1 VKNVQGAWE
10 RMDNGALSVLGN
22 SGASCYIRIFCGS
35 EGELLCFP
43 AVAEQRKSSGNAES
57 DSGWVDT
64 GTAAAALEVSDRT
77 IRNMIYRGELDAKEE
92 QEGITER
99 YLVSVDSLYAL
110 RDRRRAKTKQ
120 DKRFREASAQRQIEG
135 NTTELL
141 REAIARLETRAAEN
155 AELRTRL
162 ELTAQT
168 DSTLREQLERERT
181 RADRLDA
188 ETREL
193 REQLADARQPWW
205 RRLFGG

>member
-1 VKNVQGAWE
+1 
-10 RMDNGALSVLGN
+10 ML
-22 SGASCYIRIFCGS
+22 
-35 EGELLCFP
+35 P
-43 AVAEQRKSSGNAES
+43 AMEDQRKFGGSSES

-64 GTAAAALEVSDRT
+64 GTAAAALGVSDRT
-77 IRNMIYRGELDAKEE
+77 IPNMIYRGELDAKEE

-99 YLVSVDSLYAL
+99 YLVSVDSLYTL
-110 RDRRRAKTKQ
+110 RDQRKAKTKQ
-120 DKRFREASAQRQIEG
+120 DKRFRQDSAQRQNEG

-181 RADRLDA
+181 RADRLEA

-205 RRLFGG
+205 QRLFGG

>member
-1 VKNVQGAWE
+1 MV
-10 RMDNGALSVLGN
+10 
-22 SGASCYIRIFCGS
+22 
-35 EGELLCFP
+35 
-43 AVAEQRKSSGNAES
+43 AVTDQRKLGGNAES

-64 GTAAAALEVSDRT
+64 GTAAAALGVSDRT

-99 YLVSVDSLYAL
+99 YLVSVDSIYAL
-110 RDRRRAKTKQ
+110 RDQRKPKTKQ
-120 DKRFREASAQRQIEG
+120 DKNSRGNSARRQNQG

-141 REAIARLETRAAEN
+141 REAIGRLETRAAEN

-162 ELTAQT
+162 ELTVQT
-168 DSTLREQLERERT
+168 DSTLREQLEREKT
-181 RADRLDA
+181 RADRLEE

-193 REQLADARQPWW
+193 REKLEAAQQTWW

>member
-1 VKNVQGAWE
+1 MTQQWKSG
-10 RMDNGALSVLGN
+10 GN
-22 SGASCYIRIFCGS
+22 T
-35 EGELLCFP
+35 
-43 AVAEQRKSSGNAES
+43 ES
-57 DSGWVDT
+57 TSGWVDT
-64 GTAAAALEVSDRT
+64 GTAAAALGVSDRT

-99 YLVSVDSLYAL
+99 YLVSVDSLYTL
-110 RDRRRAKTKQ
+110 RDQRKAKSHQ
-120 DKRFREASAQRQIEG
+120 DPSFRGNSAQRKNDG

-162 ELTAQT
+162 ELTAHT

-181 RADRLDA
+181 RADRLEA

-193 REQLADARQPWW
+193 REQLVDAQQPWW

>member
-1 VKNVQGAWE
+1 
-10 RMDNGALSVLGN
+10 
-22 SGASCYIRIFCGS
+22 
-35 EGELLCFP
+35 
-43 AVAEQRKSSGNAES
+43 VAEQRTSDGTPES
-57 DSGWVDT
+57 DSGWVTT
-64 GTAAAALEVSDRT
+64 GTAAAALGVSDRT
-77 IRNMIYRGELDAKEE
+77 IRNMIYRGELDAIEE

-110 RDRRRAKTKQ
+110 RDQRKAKRKH
-120 DKRFREASAQRQIEG
+120 DRSFRNNSAQRQGEG
-135 NTTELL
+135 NTAELL

-168 DSTLREQLERERT
+168 DSTLREQLARDQT
-181 RADRLDA
+181 RADRLEA

-193 REQLADARQPWW
+193 REQLAAAQQPWW

>member
-1 VKNVQGAWE
+1 
-10 RMDNGALSVLGN
+10 MMLSVLGN
-22 SGASCYIRIFCGS
+22 CGALCYIRIFCGS

-57 DSGWVDT
+57 DSGWIDT
-64 GTAAAALEVSDRT
+64 GTAAAALRVSDRT

-110 RDRRRAKTKQ
+110 RNRRKAKTKQ
-120 DKRFREASAQRQIEG
+120 DKRFRGDSAQRQIEG

-193 REQLADARQPWW
+193 REQLADAQQPWW

>member
-1 VKNVQGAWE
+1 
-10 RMDNGALSVLGN
+10 
-22 SGASCYIRIFCGS
+22 
-35 EGELLCFP
+35 
-43 AVAEQRKSSGNAES
+43 
-57 DSGWVDT
+57 
-64 GTAAAALEVSDRT
+64 
-77 IRNMIYRGELDAKEE
+77 MIYRGELDAKEE

-110 RDRRRAKTKQ
+110 RDRRKAKTKQ
-120 DKRFREASAQRQIEG
+120 DKSFRGDSALRQIEG

-141 REAIARLETRAAEN
+141 REAIAWLETRAAEN

>member
-1 VKNVQGAWE
+1 
-10 RMDNGALSVLGN
+10 
-22 SGASCYIRIFCGS
+22 
-35 EGELLCFP
+35 
-43 AVAEQRKSSGNAES
+43 
-57 DSGWVDT
+57 
-64 GTAAAALEVSDRT
+64 
-77 IRNMIYRGELDAKEE
+77 MIYRGELDAKEE

-110 RDRRRAKTKQ
+110 RDQRKAKTKQ
-120 DKRFREASAQRQIEG
+120 DKHFRGISVQRQNEG

-181 RADRLDA
+181 RADQLEA

>member
-1 VKNVQGAWE
+1 
-10 RMDNGALSVLGN
+10 ML
-22 SGASCYIRIFCGS
+22 
-35 EGELLCFP
+35 P
-43 AVAEQRKSSGNAES
+43 AVEDQRKSSGSAES

-64 GTAAAALEVSDRT
+64 GTAAAALGVSDRT

-99 YLVSVDSLYAL
+99 YLVSVDSIYAL
-110 RDRRRAKTKQ
+110 RDQRKARTKKDNSFRRY
-120 DKRFREASAQRQIEG
+120 SAQRQNEG
-135 NTTELL
+135 NTTEIL

-181 RADRLDA
+181 RADRLEA

-193 REQLADARQPWW
+193 WEKLADVQQPWW